1 MEVSLS
7 PLLKLARSIQTLAWV
22 PPGLPRFAAG
32 EAAGPDVERRGLQTS
47 AAMQSRTEADPTRL
61 AWEAPSG
68 GDPGIRT
75 PLLETPDGQLRR
87 WATGRLG
94 QEWR

>member
-1 MEVSLS
+1 MEEWLS
-7 PLLKLARSIQTLAWV
+7 PLLKLSRSIQAFAWV

-32 EAAGPDVERRGLQTS
+32 EAAGPDVERRGLPAS

-61 AWEAPSG
+61 AWEAPSASA
-68 GDPGIRT
+68 PEIRI
-75 PLLETPDGQLRR
+75 PLLETPDGRLRR
-87 WATGRLG
+87 WASGRLG

>member
-87 WATGRLG
+87 WAPDRLG

>member
-1 MEVSLS
+1 MEESLS
-7 PLLKLARSIQTLAWV
+7 PLLKLARLIQALAWV

-32 EAAGPDVERRGLQTS
+32 EAAGPDVERRGLQAS
-47 AAMQSRTEADPTRL
+47 VAMQSRTEADPTRL

-68 GDPGIRT
+68 GDPGIRIL
-75 PLLETPDGQLRR
+75 LLETPDGQLRR
-87 WATGRLG
+87 WVPGRLG

>member
-1 MEVSLS
+1 MEESLS
-7 PLLKLARSIQTLAWV
+7 QLPKLARLIQALAWV
-22 PPGLPRFAAG
+22 QPGLPRFAAG
-32 EAAGPDVERRGLQTS
+32 EAAGPDVEQRGLQTS

-68 GDPGIRT
+68 SDPGIRT
-75 PLLETPDGQLRR
+75 PLPETPDGQLRR
-87 WATGRLG
+87 WAPGRLG

>member
-1 MEVSLS
+1 MEESLS
-7 PLLKLARSIQTLAWV
+7 PLLRLARSIQAWALV

-32 EAAGPDVERRGLQTS
+32 EAARPDVERRGLQVP
-47 AAMQSRTEADPTRL
+47 AAMESRTAADPTRL
-61 AWEAPSG
+61 AWEAPSAD
-68 GDPGIRT
+68 DPGIRI

-87 WATGRLG
+87 WASGRLG

>member
-1 MEVSLS
+1 MEESLS
-7 PLLKLARSIQTLAWV
+7 PLLKLARSIQALAWV

-75 PLLETPDGQLRR
+75 PLLETPDGRLRR